1 MSTGTLYVVATP
13 LGNLEDFSD
22 RAKQVVRRVPV
33 VVAEDTRRSR
43 VLLDHVGAHPRVIS
57 LHAHS
62 PPRQLERVVG
72 ILEGGRDVALLTD
85 AGTPAVSDPG
95 AALVQAARHEGIEV
109 ITIPGPSAVTA
120 ALSISGMPAD
130 RYLFLG
136 FLPRKGQAR
145 SRLLDEATSSRWTV
159 VMFESPERLAHLL
172 GDLGTRATV
181 DRQVMVARELTKLHE
196 ECNTG
201 TLSDLAAYYEENPP
215 RGEVTVILAG
225 SPRAR
230 PVIDSDAVRKRA
242 AALLASG
249 KTRRDAADQL
259 AAEFSMSRREA
270 YRMITKL

>member
-1 MSTGTLYVVATP
+1 
-13 LGNLEDFSD
+13 
-22 RAKQVVRRVPV
+22 
-33 VVAEDTRRSR
+33 
-43 VLLDHVGAHPRVIS
+43 VIS

-62 PPRQLERVVG
+62 PARRLERVVG
-72 ILEGGRDVALLTD
+72 MLEGGKDVALLTD

-95 AALVQAARHEGIEV
+95 AALVRAARQAGVRV

-136 FLPRKGQAR
+136 FLPRKGKAR
-145 SRLLDEATSSRWTV
+145 IRLLDEAASSSWTV
-159 VMFESPERLAHLL
+159 VMFESPERLVRLL
-172 GDLGTRATV
+172 EDLRAQAGA
-181 DRQVMVARELTKLHE
+181 DRQVVVARELTKLHE

-201 TLSDLAAYYEENPP
+201 TLSDLAAYYQENPP

-230 PVIDSDAVRKRA
+230 PVIDGD
-242 AALLASG
+242 AALQRARALLESG
-249 KTRRDAADQL
+249 KTRRDVADQL

-270 YRMITKL
+270 YRMVTKL